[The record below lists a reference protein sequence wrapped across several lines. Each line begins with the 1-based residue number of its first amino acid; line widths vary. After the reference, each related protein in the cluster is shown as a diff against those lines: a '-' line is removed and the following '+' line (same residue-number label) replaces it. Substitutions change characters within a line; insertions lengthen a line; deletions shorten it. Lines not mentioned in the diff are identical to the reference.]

1 MAAFTNLDVSVHIL
15 LVLPSFQWISRPHSF
30 LAQTIAHP
38 LFCPAS
44 RAKVGAFAAEC
55 EQAGRFQSG
64 RQIRKRRTSMKKQT
78 LIFASFCW
86 VVGLAMVPAQAQS
99 WNVQAKIPF
108 NFTVLEKTFPAG
120 DYRMIAKPHQVKI
133 EDAQGKIV
141 AMVLANDVS
150 GRSGGENGGIIF
162 HCYRD
167 RCFLALVL
175 SPTQGKGRE
184 LLTSRAETNL
194 AKEDKEKYFA
204 ILGERTQKRH

>member
-1 MAAFTNLDVSVHIL
+1 
-15 LVLPSFQWISRPHSF
+15 
-30 LAQTIAHP
+30 
-38 LFCPAS
+38 
-44 RAKVGAFAAEC
+44 
-55 EQAGRFQSG
+55 
-64 RQIRKRRTSMKKQT
+64 MKKQT

-86 VVGLAMVPAQAQS
+86 VVALAMVPAHAQS
-99 WNVQAKIPF
+99 WSVQAKVPF

-120 DYRMIAKPHQVKI
+120 DYRIIAKPHQVNI

-141 AMVLANDVS
+141 ATVLANDVS
-150 GRSGGENGGIIF
+150 GRSGGGDGGIIF

-204 ILGERTQKRH
+204 ILGEGAQKRH